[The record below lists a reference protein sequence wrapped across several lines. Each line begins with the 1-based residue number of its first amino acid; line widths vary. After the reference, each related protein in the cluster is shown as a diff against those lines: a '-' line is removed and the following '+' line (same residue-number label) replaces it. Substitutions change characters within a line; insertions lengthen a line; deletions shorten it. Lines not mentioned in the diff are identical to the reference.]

1 MTNRFGA
8 DTDALDFT
16 MQGQVQLA
24 LDMVCT
30 LLAAVV
36 LLVWQAPALVIA
48 LAALAAIYLRVQA
61 SMRVAAL

>member
-1 MTNRFGA
+1 
-8 DTDALDFT
+8 